1 MSLIR
6 GPALAPSMEFNKHTL
21 VAHVAAL
28 HHSSALLVNYM
39 VGPDNQQGWFLLND
53 DLRHLEHPDQA
64 ARRIL
69 KEQAGIDDATLKL
82 AEIES
87 FVGNNQTW
95 HLIFDYLAFTR
106 TMNTSLG
113 KAVAELKWFEIDK
126 LPPAEDFAHHGWGRT
141 VLVTHALGKAQPL
154 TTSSPR

>member
-1 MSLIR
+1 
-6 GPALAPSMEFNKHTL
+6 MECNTHTL

-28 HHSSALLVNYM
+28 HHSSALLVKYRA
-39 VGPDNQQGWFLLND
+39 GPDDQEGWFLPND
-53 DLRHLEHPDQA
+53 DLHHLEHPEQA

-95 HLIFDYLAFTR
+95 HIIFDYLAFAR
-106 TMNTSLG
+106 TMTVSPG
-113 KAVAELKWFEIDK
+113 KGVAELRWFEIDK
-126 LPPAEDFAHHGWGRT
+126 LPPAADFAHQGWGRT
-141 VLVTHALGKAQPL
+141 ILVKHALAKAQPL
-154 TTSSPR
+154 STSNPK

>member
-1 MSLIR
+1 
-6 GPALAPSMEFNKHTL
+6 MECTTHTL

-28 HHSSALLVNYM
+28 HHSSALLLKYRIA
-39 VGPDNQQGWFLLND
+39 PDNQKGWFLPND
-53 DLRHLEHPDQA
+53 DLHHLEHPEQA

-87 FVGNNQTW
+87 FMGNNQTW

-106 TMNTSLG
+106 TMNTSPG
-113 KAVAELKWFEIDK
+113 KAVAELRWFEIDK
-126 LPPAEDFAHHGWGRT
+126 LPPAEEFAHHGWGRS
-141 VLVTHALGKAQPL
+141 VLVKHALPKAPPL
-154 TTSSPR
+154 STSTPR

>member
-1 MSLIR
+1 MENPKAS
-6 GPALAPSMEFNKHTL
+6 SMECNTYTH

-28 HHSSALLVNYM
+28 HDSSALLVKYRI
-39 VGPDNQQGWFLLND
+39 GSDNQQGWYLPND
-53 DLRHLEHPDQA
+53 DLHHLEHPDQA
-64 ARRIL
+64 TKRIL

-141 VLVTHALGKAQPL
+141 GLVTHGLGKAQPL

>member
-1 MSLIR
+1 M
-6 GPALAPSMEFNKHTL
+6 GCNTHTL

-28 HHSSALLVNYM
+28 HHSSALLLKYR
-39 VGPDNQQGWFLLND
+39 VGPDNLH
-53 DLRHLEHPDQA
+53 HLEHPEQA

-106 TMNTSLG
+106 TMSTSPG
-113 KAVAELKWFEIDK
+113 KAVAELRWFEIDK
-126 LPPAEDFAHHGWGRT
+126 LPPAEDFAHHGWGRA
-141 VLVTHALGKAQPL
+141 VLVKHALGRAQPL
-154 TTSSPR
+154 TKSSPR